1 MMMGIKRDTSK
12 ENLAM
17 SNFSPIMNRI
27 LRTALAAV
35 VVSGAVACTMS
46 PPKTDA
52 ERRADSETADRV
64 TAALNADSVLF
75 ARHITVRADR
85 GVVDLG
91 GYVWTPEELEE
102 AVQTAGTVPGV
113 VKVVDRMEVDRGAV
127 SDSSVTR

>member
-1 MMMGIKRDTSK
+1 
-12 ENLAM
+12 M

-35 VVSGAVACTMS
+35 VVSGAVACAVG
-46 PPKTDA
+46 PPKTAA
-52 ERRADSETADRV
+52 ERQADSETADRV

-85 GVVDLG
+85 GVVDLS

-102 AVQTAGTVPGV
+102 AVQTAGTVSGV
-113 VKVVDRMEVDRGAV
+113 IKVVDRMEVDRGAI
-127 SDSSVTR
+127 SDSAVTR